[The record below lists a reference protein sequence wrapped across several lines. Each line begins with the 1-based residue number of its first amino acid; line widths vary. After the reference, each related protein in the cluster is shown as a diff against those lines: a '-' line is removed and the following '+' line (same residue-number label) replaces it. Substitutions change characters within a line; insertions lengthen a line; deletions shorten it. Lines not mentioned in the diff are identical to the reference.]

1 MILTSVTTDDL
12 PRADRFGWWHDF
24 TASALLP
31 TVLHSDH
38 EDDFAATADVLD
50 LGAAQIT
57 AMTYRP
63 VTAARTPRLIRQSD
77 PEYCQLSLTVHGEMR
92 LSQAGRTV
100 AFGAGDLMLYDS
112 SQPFEGRA
120 TVRETKVGRDGSG
133 GRAGDVAR
141 SGSAGRGGDMARG
154 GGVGRGGDMAGVGS
168 VAHIVAQIPKAL
180 LPVRPCALDRL
191 YATPIPVDDGFGD
204 LLAQFLTQVTDKADH
219 YRPTDAPRLLT
230 VLTDLLSG
238 ALAHRLEGA
247 DALPPES
254 HRHALFLRI
263 QGFIRRSLAD
273 PDLSVDAIA
282 SAHHIS
288 VRSLHRLFQQQGAS
302 VATWIRG
309 QRLAGC
315 GRDLADPA
323 KRHVPIQAIAAR
335 WGYPRP
341 ADFTRAFRTHH
352 GITPSDYRQR
362 MLASITA
369 EN

>member
-1 MILTSVTTDDL
+1 MPDREKPERTRILTSVTTDVL
-12 PRADRFGWWHDF
+12 PPADRFGWWYDF
-24 TASALLP
+24 TAATLFP

-38 EDDFAATADVLD
+38 ANDFAATADVLD

-63 VTAARTPRLIRQSD
+63 VTATRTPRLIRQSD
-77 PEYCQLSLTVHGEMR
+77 PESCQLSLMVHGEMR
-92 LSQAGRTV
+92 LSQAGRSVT
-100 AFGAGDLMLYDS
+100 FGAGDLMLSDS

-120 TVRETKVGRDGSG
+120 TVREGKTARDGK
-133 GRAGDVAR
+133 V
-141 SGSAGRGGDMARG
+141 
-154 GGVGRGGDMAGVGS
+154 V
-168 VAHIVAQIPKAL
+168 HIVAQIPKAL
-180 LPVRPCALDRL
+180 FPVCPRVLDRL
-191 YATPIPVDDGFGD
+191 YATPLPADDGFGD
-204 LLAQFLTQVTDKADH
+204 LLAQFLTQVTSKADH
-219 YRPTDAPRLLT
+219 YRPTDAPHLLT
-230 VLTDLLSG
+230 VLTGLLSG
-238 ALAHRLEGA
+238 ALAHRIENV
-247 DALPPES
+247 DSLPPES
-254 HRHALFLRI
+254 RQHALFLRI
-263 QGFIRRSLAD
+263 QGFIRRSLGD
-273 PDLSVDAIA
+273 PDLCVDAIA

-323 KRHVPIQAIAAR
+323 KRHIPIQAIAAR

-341 ADFTRAFRTHH
+341 ADFTRAFRTLH

-362 MLASITA
+362 MLTSITA